1 MEHRS
6 AGGAANARA
15 DDSVSATTTAFARTA
30 PPNSAQGRWAQEKID
45 TFRNSASSDVRTRH
59 CRGAA
64 TPIDRA

>member
-15 DDSVSATTTAFARTA
+15 DDSVSATNTAFAWT
-30 PPNSAQGRWAQEKID
+30 PNSAQGRWAQEKID